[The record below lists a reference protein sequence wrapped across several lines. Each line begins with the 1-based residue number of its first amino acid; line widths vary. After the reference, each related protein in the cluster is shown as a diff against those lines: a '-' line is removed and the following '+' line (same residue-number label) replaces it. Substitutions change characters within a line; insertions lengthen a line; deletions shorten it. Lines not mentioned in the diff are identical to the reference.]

1 MKIYNFCLMFGFNR
15 KSILKAIHILV
26 QQHYSY
32 NDLIHMSMW
41 QLADIEKVI
50 LSFDQQ
56 ETLSRAGL

>member
-1 MKIYNFCLMFGFNR
+1 MFGFNR
-15 KSILKAIHILV
+15 KSILKAIHILA

-50 LSFDQQ
+50 ISLDQQ

>member
-1 MKIYNFCLMFGFNR
+1 MFGFNR

-50 LSFDQQ
+50 ISLDQQ